1 MKGFIDAGV
10 KSKDAR
16 ERLLQA
22 YDAIALHEMFDAVD
36 KGDFAELSQKFRKRK
51 RSKHITEISSSFK
64 SRCPMPPK
72 AAPRP
77 NRDTLGSDDVFE
89 QDDNFGF
96 GSTTDGGHGDPYDYE
111 CILC

>member
-1 MKGFIDAGV
+1 MKRFVEGA
-10 KSKDAR
+10 KSKDAH

-22 YDAIALHEMFDAVD
+22 YDAIALHEMFDSVD
-36 KGDFAELSQKFRKRK
+36 KGDFVELSQKFRKRK
-51 RSKHITEISSSFK
+51 RGKDFTEISSSFK

-72 AAPRP
+72 ATPRP
-77 NRDTLGSDDVFE
+77 HRDTLGPDDDFE

-96 GSTTDGGHGDPYDYE
+96 ESTIDGAHGDPYDYE